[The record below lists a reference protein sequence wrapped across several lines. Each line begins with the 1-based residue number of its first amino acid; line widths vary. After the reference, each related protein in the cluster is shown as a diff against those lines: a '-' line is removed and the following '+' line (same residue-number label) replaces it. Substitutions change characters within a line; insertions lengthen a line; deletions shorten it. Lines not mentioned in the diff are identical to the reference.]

1 MMSCTCRVTPL
12 KIFVQGLSQVH
23 RLEASPSLV
32 RLPIRTRPALQQNN
46 FTFARQA
53 RSLHFSKNLSQD
65 ASGAEAAKEIEVMD
79 DNSSKDPDET
89 PQVREEQSTATV
101 EAPDTWKAIPSTSEK
116 APKRR
121 EDRLERKVRT
131 AYNRGENNFNASGT
145 FGAFD
150 KAAETKKP
158 RIKGPSSN
166 QPQSGAAYWKAQKAA
181 LKEKFPEGWR
191 PRKRLSPD
199 ALAGIRALNAQF
211 PDVYTT
217 EALAEKFEVTPE
229 AIRRILKSK
238 WQPNA
243 VEEESRQERWFRR
256 GKDVWESR
264 AALGI
269 KPPQKWRREG
279 IVRDPSYHDWKK
291 EAVQRNKTMAEK
303 DDWEIKRGYS
313 PRVKRTSAPE
323 GAYAPRVTRE
333 RKGTNTPRS
342 KGTYTPRSG
351 GGDA

>member
-1 MMSCTCRVTPL
+1 MSCTCRVTPL

-23 RLEASPSLV
+23 KLEASPSLV
-32 RLPIRTRPALQQNN
+32 RLPIRTRSALQQNS
-46 FTFARQA
+46 FAFARQA

-65 ASGAEAAKEIEVMD
+65 ASGAASKETEAVD
-79 DNSSKDPDET
+79 DNSSKDQEET
-89 PQVREEQSTATV
+89 QEVPQVREEPSLATV
-101 EAPDTWKAIPSTSEK
+101 EAPDTWKAIPSITEK
-116 APKRR
+116 NIKRR
-121 EDRLERKVRT
+121 GKKPENEGRA
-131 AYNRGENNFNASGT
+131 AYGSGENKFNASG
-145 FGAFD
+145 AS
-150 KAAETKKP
+150 KATEPKRP
-158 RIKGPSSN
+158 RLKGPSSN
-166 QPQSGAAYWKAQKAA
+166 QPQPGAAYWKVQKAA

-217 EALAEKFEVTPE
+217 QALAEKFEVAPE

-238 WQPNA
+238 WQPNSA
-243 VEEESRQERWFRR
+243 EEESRQERWFRR

-291 EAVQRNKTMAEK
+291 EAVQRNKIQAEQ
-303 DDWEIKRGYS
+303 DDREINRAYT
-313 PRVKRTSAPE
+313 PRVKRTSASE
-323 GAYAPRVTRE
+323 DTQTSRIARE
-333 RKGTNTPRS
+333 RKG
-342 KGTYTPRSG
+342 GTYTPRSG
-351 GGDA
+351 GGEH

>member
-1 MMSCTCRVTPL
+1 MMSCTCRATPL

-23 RLEASPSLV
+23 RFEASPSLV

-46 FTFARQA
+46 FAFARQT
-53 RSLHFSKNLSQD
+53 RSLHFSKNLCQD
-65 ASGAEAAKEIEVMD
+65 ASGAEAAKETETAD
-79 DNSSKDPDET
+79 DNSHRNINDTSR
-89 PQVREEQSTATV
+89 VGEEQSIATV
-101 EAPDTWKAIPSTSEK
+101 EAPDTWKATPSLSEK

-121 EDRLERKVRT
+121 EYKLDKKSRT
-131 AYNRGENNFNASGT
+131 AYNRGENNFNSSGT
-145 FGAFD
+145 FNAFD
-150 KAAETKKP
+150 KTTEPRKP

-217 EALAEKFEVTPE
+217 EALAEKFEVAAE

-238 WQPNA
+238 WVPNS

-279 IVRDPSYHDWKK
+279 IARDPSYHDWRK
-291 EAVQRNKTMAEK
+291 EAVQRNRTLAEK
-303 DDWEIKRGYS
+303 DDWDIKRSYN
-313 PRVKRTSAPE
+313 PRAKRTSAP
-323 GAYAPRVTRE
+323 GGTYPSRVARE
-333 RKGTNTPRS
+333 RKD
-342 KGTYTPRSG
+342 TYTPRSG
-351 GGDA
+351 GRDA